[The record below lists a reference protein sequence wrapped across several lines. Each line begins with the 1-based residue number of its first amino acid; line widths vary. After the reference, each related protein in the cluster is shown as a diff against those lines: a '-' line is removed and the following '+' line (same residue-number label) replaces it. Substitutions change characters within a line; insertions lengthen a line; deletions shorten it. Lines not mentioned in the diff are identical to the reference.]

1 MSVEDLLDKIK
12 HLEEKNAILE
22 KELNDTKEH
31 LKKYTAPKRS
41 KVYYENHKEE
51 IQLKTKDRVIPQDK
65 KKEYNKNYYLRK
77 KEKNKESNNLETLR
91 QIT

>member
-1 MSVEDLLDKIK
+1 MEDLLSKIIQ
-12 HLEEKNAILE
+12 LEEKNAILE
-22 KELNDTKEH
+22 KELIETKEH

-51 IQLKTKDRVIPQDK
+51 IQLKTKDRTKTPEK

-77 KEKNKESNNLETLR
+77 KEKIKEH
-91 QIT
+91 II